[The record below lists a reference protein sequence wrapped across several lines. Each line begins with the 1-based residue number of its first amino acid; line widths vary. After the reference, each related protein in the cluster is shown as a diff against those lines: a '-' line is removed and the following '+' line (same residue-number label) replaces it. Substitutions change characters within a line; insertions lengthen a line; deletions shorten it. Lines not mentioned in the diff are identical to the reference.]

1 MPSREKGVFST
12 TSLFLVD
19 HIAQAEMGKIK
30 CQGMLGKRDV
40 EEGVVEILLIQ
51 ARGEV
56 EEKKVARGI
65 GSEFRPDWL
74 NRRAISKSMQCCFGS
89 SKIEGATEVIHNF
102 FFLWRRGFVGR
113 LLWHES

>member
-40 EEGVVEILLIQ
+40 EEGVAEILLIQ

-74 NRRAISKSMQCCFGS
+74 NRRAISKSIQCCFGS

-102 FFLWRRGFVGR
+102 FFFVEKGFCGETVVA
-113 LLWHES
+113 